1 MHFYFSC
8 APLVTFKVS
17 VCSAFFIFVNN
28 SLCFASIIASWLH
41 AKYHHRYE
49 RRSGEQKQNKV
60 VGIKQRK
67 FVKCQLVVYV
77 YCGTGILK
85 TIPAM
90 RCGARLFLVRF
101 VQSHTVIY
109 GRLMHTMSWTN
120 DSQIQILFH
129 LDCLAKQFFPLV
141 FQYKQCSKFAYL
153 FFLLNFRFYFVN
165 CCI

>member
-49 RRSGEQKQNKV
+49 RRSGEQKKNKNKV

-77 YCGTGILK
+77 YLRYGNSK
-85 TIPAM
+85 NNSSDAM
-90 RCGARLFLVRF
+90 RSTFILSTLRAVPYGDIWQTNAHNVVDQWFTNSNLIPFGLFGQAIFSVSF
-101 VQSHTVIY
+101 SV
-109 GRLMHTMSWTN
+109 
-120 DSQIQILFH
+120 
-129 LDCLAKQFFPLV
+129 
-141 FQYKQCSKFAYL
+141 
-153 FFLLNFRFYFVN
+153 
-165 CCI
+165 